1 MSVEG
6 KGLVLFK
13 DLRIKAQGLV
23 RIQGAW
29 SLGGRVPGSVFRI
42 QGSGFRVQ
50 G

>member
-23 RIQGAW
+23 RIQGLV
-29 SLGGRVPGSVFRI
+29 LGV
-42 QGSGFRVQ
+42 
-50 G
+50 